1 MGRRSPRRR
10 SARRAADK
18 GQLSRRL
25 VLDSAAV
32 TALAERSR
40 SNLARVAALRDQG
53 LWPPVV
59 PSVVMV
65 ECLVGH
71 AGHDAAANRFLKT
84 CDIVEHLPTLIAR
97 RAARL
102 RALAKRGSAVD
113 AVVVVT
119 AEPSGIVSGSDLA
132 DLRALA
138 AHAEGVTVRRC

>member
-1 MGRRSPRRR
+1 M
-10 SARRAADK
+10 
-18 GQLSRRL
+18 
-25 VLDSAAV
+25 LDSAAV
-32 TALAERSR
+32 TSLAERSR
-40 SNLARVAALRDQG
+40 SNLARVAALRVEG

-71 AGHDAAANRFLKT
+71 AGHDASTNRFLKT

-113 AVVVVT
+113 AVVVAT

-138 AHAEGVTVRRC
+138 AHAEDVTVRRC